1 MAKGVS
7 RSSTP
12 VANILWDNCAYVLGL
27 SDADFSDADAALDEE
42 KRNKWE
48 KEVKKVQSKNLKCN
62 SVFVAQIE
70 KLYEEH
76 SESVELRALHL
87 FYERYNKDQ
96 ILEVLQQD
104 IKWQDFSKNLTRNIS
119 L

>member
-1 MAKGVS
+1 M
-7 RSSTP
+7 
-12 VANILWDNCAYVLGL
+12 
-27 SDADFSDADAALDEE
+27 
-42 KRNKWE
+42 
-48 KEVKKVQSKNLKCN
+48 QSKNLKCN

-119 L
+119 FMMEEILRLLQKKGIYSLRKKKSIATKDFA